1 MSIGLLQN
9 IYGYGGNRKMNVIV
23 FTRAKPRVSAVFA
36 VERCLCVCLAGCH
49 TPVLCL

>member
-36 VERCLCVCLAGCH
+36 VERWLDGWMSITRQYCV
-49 TPVLCL
+49 